1 MFEKLNRQPQDKI
14 MELMSLFAADG
25 RTEKIDLGVGV
36 YKDSFGNT
44 PVMQSVKESE
54 KYLLEN
60 QVTKKYVGLLGSIGF
75 IDEMINLSLGT
86 VVPRSRVKGAQAPG
100 GTGALHQLFL
110 LIRETKDNPAVWLS
124 SPTWPN
130 HLQS

>member
-1 MFEKLNRQPQDKI
+1 MFEKLSRQPQDKI

-60 QVTKKYVGLLGSIGF
+60 QITKKYVGLLGSIGF
-75 IDEMINLSLGT
+75 IDEMINWC
-86 VVPRSRVKGAQAPG
+86 VVSTKN
-100 GTGALHQLFL
+100 LFEFNL
-110 LIRETKDNPAVWLS
+110 P
-124 SPTWPN
+124 SPEIEIHFDYNN
-130 HLQS
+130 HEIHPQN